1 MRMNKVVLNTA
12 SEARY
17 RLLLLLSVLPKVEY
31 SYSWLSCMDFITIYG
46 AAFDISSVNL
56 HGNNRMKFTEY
67 ATRGIEVNQGIR
79 TLAMSG
85 WVVATADKTGFM
97 YRITESGQ
105 AFADALETSYAKIY
119 RLQASLAYAKYGKQ
133 NAADLDAL
141 IRRKA
146 LSAQEEDLN
155 G

>member
-1 MRMNKVVLNTA
+1 MRMSKAILNTA
-12 SEARY
+12 AEARY
-17 RLLLLLSVLPKVEY
+17 RLLLLLSVLPKADY
-31 SYSWLSCMDFITIYG
+31 SHMWLSCLDFITIYG
-46 AAFDISSVNL
+46 PAFGVSDVNL

-85 WVVATADKTGFM
+85 WVTVTAGKTCFT

-105 AFADALETSYAKIY
+105 AFADDLQSSYAKIY
-119 RLQASLAYAKYGKQ
+119 RLQASLAFSKYGKQ
-133 NAADLDAL
+133 SAAELDAL
-141 IRRKA
+141 IRNKA
-146 LSAQEEDLN
+146 LNVQEDLN

>member
-1 MRMNKVVLNTA
+1 MSKAILNTA
-12 SEARY
+12 AEARY
-17 RLLLLLSVLPKVEY
+17 RLLLLLSVLPKAEY
-31 SYSWLSCMDFITIYG
+31 SHSWLLCLDFITIYG
-46 AAFDISSVNL
+46 ATFGISDVNL
-56 HGNNRMKFTEY
+56 HGDSRMKFTEY

-85 WVVATADKTGFM
+85 WVTATASTAGFT

-105 AFADALETSYAKIY
+105 AFADDLQTSYAKIY

-133 NAADLDAL
+133 SAADLDAL
-141 IRRKA
+141 IRGKA
-146 LSAQEEDLN
+146 LSMQEEDLN